1 MKNYGQDNVSME
13 KMKYVSWLITV
24 ILLTFGHSDTFGH
37 GDAFGHCDTF
47 GHYDTFAHREQRS
60 QKRGRSITTT
70 VVLNKN
76 YFLRELNKNYR
87 FTTLLCQCEYELQFS

>member
-13 KMKYVSWLITV
+13 KMNYVSWIITV

-37 GDAFGHCDTF
+37 GDTFGHC
-47 GHYDTFAHREQRS
+47 DTFAHREQRS

-70 VVLNKN
+70 VMLNKKIGWN
-76 YFLRELNKNYR
+76 FALVKLA
-87 FTTLLCQCEYELQFS
+87 L